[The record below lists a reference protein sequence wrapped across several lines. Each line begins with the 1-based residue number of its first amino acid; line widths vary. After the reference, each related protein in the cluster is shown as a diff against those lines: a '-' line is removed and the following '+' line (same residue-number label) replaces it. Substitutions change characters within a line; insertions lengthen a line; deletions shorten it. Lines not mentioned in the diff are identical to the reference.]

1 MSAAKGSYN
10 SSMPVKKKNIK
21 RKLSPPALLRKTKRA
36 GWKSRPIGKKTRT
49 KSHFKKTRKNQT
61 NSLRNFSI
69 FFGFFILLIS
79 VLVIGAFAWLTYTL
93 PDPEE
98 LLQRNIAQSTK
109 IYDRT
114 GKTVLYE
121 IFAEERR
128 SLVELEDIPQNLI
141 NATLMAEDQDFFT
154 HPGFDLKGIFR
165 AIIVD
170 VLQGGKVQG
179 ASTLTQQFI
188 KNAFLTTEKTWQR
201 KIKELLLAYRLEK
214 KYSKHEILQMYF
226 NEIPYGSNAYGA
238 EAASQI
244 YFGKSVK
251 DLGLDECTL
260 LAAMAKAPTYYSPR
274 GNHQDELIFRR
285 NYLLDVMTDKGHI
298 SQELAS
304 QTKKINT
311 LEKIIPHYENIT
323 APHFIMYVKGLLT
336 EKYGQRSVEQGGL
349 RVITTLDIDKQEIAE
364 KAIENQ
370 VKRNEEIFK
379 ATNAA
384 LVSIDVKTGQIL
396 AMVGSKDFFNE
407 EIDGQVNVSTRLRQ
421 PGSSFKP
428 VVYAAAFEKGYTPD
442 TILFDVETSFG
453 PTGINDEEYIPQ
465 NYNEEF
471 YGPVTIRQALSGSL
485 NVSGV
490 KTLYLTGV
498 NNALN
503 LAQRMGYTTLVDK
516 SRYGL
521 SLVLGGGEVK
531 LLEHVA
537 AFGVFAREGEKIP
550 ITSILKVEDASGKI
564 LEENDPELFIP
575 QRAIKPQITRL
586 ITNILSDNQ
595 SRAFVFGENNYLTL
609 SDRPVAAK
617 TGTTNNFRDAW
628 TIGYTPDLVAGVW
641 VGNSRNEAMADKAD
655 GSNVAAPIWQEF
667 MAKSLINTLAKE
679 FTPPEPIIVDK
690 PILKGQM
697 PGEITLE
704 VDKSS
709 GKLATDLT
717 PNSQRIRKTFKKYYP
732 ILYYVDKDDPRGPVP
747 ENPSLDP
754 QYERWQQGIK
764 DWLEKLREE
773 NGDEI
778 KIEIPPTE
786 YDDLHIPANQPSLSI
801 ISPQNGTTVGS
812 QILSIKLT
820 AAAPRET
827 SKLICY
833 VDNIPIDSIS
843 LENVP
848 NDSLSECFINFAGL
862 DLGEHKIKISVFDDI
877 DNSKSQEVWVI
888 TNKTF
893 DQKISWLSLDN
904 NDTVLQKNFPLNL
917 SILTPALKIKM
928 VRFFAQ
934 NLTTSQTSLL
944 GTIFNPEASGRINL
958 TWNMADK
965 IEYKLW
971 AEIIDT
977 NNQILVGEEIQIE
990 VK

>member
-1 MSAAKGSYN
+1 
-10 SSMPVKKKNIK
+10 MPVKKKNIK
-21 RKLSPPALLRKTKRA
+21 RRSS
-36 GWKSRPIGKKTRT
+36 WKSRPIGKKTRS
-49 KSHFKKTRKNQT
+49 KGRFKKTRKNQT
-61 NSLRNFSI
+61 NSLRSFSI
-69 FFGFFILLIS
+69 FFGFSILLIS
-79 VLVIGAFAWLTYTL
+79 VFVIGTFSWLTYTL
-93 PDPEE
+93 PNPEE

-114 GKTVLYE
+114 GKAVLYE

-128 SLVELEDIPQNLI
+128 SLVELKDIPQNLI

-201 KIKELLLAYRLEK
+201 KIKELLLAYQLEK
-214 KYSKHEILQMYF
+214 KYSKQEILQMYF

-251 DLGLDECTL
+251 NLGLDECAL

-274 GNHQDELIFRR
+274 GNHQDELILRR
-285 NYLLDVMTDKGHI
+285 NYLLDVMADKGHI

-304 QTKKINT
+304 QTKKIST
-311 LEKIIPHYENIT
+311 LEKVTPRYENIT

-336 EKYGQRSVEQGGL
+336 EKYGQRSVEQGGFK
-349 RVITTLDIDKQEIAE
+349 VITTLDVNKQEIAE

-370 VKRNEEIFK
+370 AKRNEEIFK

-396 AMVGSKDFFNE
+396 AMVGSKDFFDE
-407 EIDGQVNVSTRLRQ
+407 EIDGQVNVATRLRQ

-428 VVYAAAFEKGYTPD
+428 IVYAAAFEKGYTPD

-453 PTGINDEEYIPQ
+453 PTGIDDEEYIPQ
-465 NYNEEF
+465 NYNEKF

-485 NVSGV
+485 NVPGV

-503 LAQRMGYTTLVDK
+503 LAQRIGYTTLVDK

-550 ITSILKVEDASGKI
+550 TTCILRVKDASGKV

-575 QRAIKPQITRL
+575 QRAIEPQITRL
-586 ITNILSDNQ
+586 INNILSDNQ
-595 SRAFVFGENNYLTL
+595 SRAFVFGENNHLTL
-609 SDRPVAAK
+609 PDRPVAAK

-628 TIGYTPDLVAGVW
+628 TVGYTPDLVAGVW

-697 PGEITLE
+697 PSEITLE
-704 VDKSS
+704 VDKASR
-709 GKLATDLT
+709 KLATDLT
-717 PNSQRIRKTFKKYYP
+717 PDSQKIRKTFKKYYP
-732 ILYYVDKDDPRGPVP
+732 ILYYLDKDDPRGPIP
-747 ENPSLDP
+747 KNPGLDS

-764 DWLEKLREE
+764 DWLEKLSEE

-786 YDDLHIPANQPSLSI
+786 YDDLHVPANQPSLSI
-801 ISPQNGTTVGS
+801 ISPQNGITVSS
-812 QILSIKLT
+812 QILPIKLT
-820 AAAPRET
+820 TATPRET

-833 VDNIPIDSIS
+833 VDNIPIDSVS

-848 NDSLSECFINFAGL
+848 NNSLSECFINFAGL
-862 DLGEHKIKISVFDDI
+862 DLGEHKIKVSVFDDI
-877 DNSKSQEVWVI
+877 DNSKSQEIWVI
-888 TNKTF
+888 ANKTF
-893 DQKISWLSLDN
+893 NQEISWLNLDN
-904 NDTVLQKNFPLNL
+904 NDTVLQKDFPLNL
-917 SILTPALKIKM
+917 SVLAPALKIKM

-934 NLTTSQTSLL
+934 NLTTLQTSLI

-958 TWNMADK
+958 NWNMADK
-965 IEYKLW
+965 TGYKLW

-977 NNQILVGEEIQIE
+977 NNQTLIGKEIQVE

>member
-1 MSAAKGSYN
+1 
-10 SSMPVKKKNIK
+10 MPAKKKIIK
-21 RKLSPPALLRKTKRA
+21 RKSS
-36 GWKSRPIGKKTRT
+36 WKSRPIGKKTRI
-49 KSHFKKTRKNQT
+49 KRWPKKTRKKQK
-61 NSLRNFSI
+61 NSLLSFSV
-69 FFGFFILLIS
+69 FLGFFILLIF
-79 VLVIGAFAWLTYTL
+79 VFVIGTFSWLAYTL

-98 LLQRNIAQSTK
+98 LLQRNVAQSTK

-114 GKTVLYE
+114 GKIILYE
-121 IFAEERR
+121 IFADERR
-128 SLVELEDIPQNLI
+128 SLVELEDIPQHLI
-141 NATLMAEDQDFFT
+141 DATLMAEDQDFFI

-179 ASTLTQQFI
+179 ASTLTQQFV
-188 KNAFLTTEKTWQR
+188 KNAFLTTEKTWRR
-201 KIKELLLAYRLEK
+201 KIKELLLSYQLEK
-214 KYSKHEILQMYF
+214 KYSKQEILQMYF

-251 DLGLDECTL
+251 DLGLDECAL
-260 LAAMAKAPTYYSPR
+260 LAAMTKAPTYYSPR
-274 GNHQDELIFRR
+274 GNHQDELILRR
-285 NYLLDVMTDKGHI
+285 NYLLGVMADKGLI
-298 SQELAS
+298 SQELAN

-311 LEKIIPHYENIT
+311 LEKITPRFENIT
-323 APHFIMYVKGLLT
+323 APHFIMYIKGLLT
-336 EKYGQRSVEQGGL
+336 EKYGQRVVEQGGL
-349 RVITTLDIDKQEIAE
+349 KVITTLDVNKQEIAE

-370 VKRNEEIFK
+370 AKRNEEIFK

-384 LVSIDVKTGQIL
+384 LVGIDVKTGQIL

-407 EIDGQVNVSTRLRQ
+407 EIDGQVNVATRPRQ

-428 VVYAAAFEKGYTPD
+428 IVYAAAFEKGYTPD

-453 PTGINDEEYIPQ
+453 PSGIDNKEYIPK
-465 NYNEEF
+465 NYNEKY
-471 YGPVTIRQALSGSL
+471 YGPITIRQALAGSL
-485 NVSGV
+485 NVPGV

-498 NNALN
+498 SNALN

-550 ITSILKVEDASGKI
+550 TTCILKVEDASGKI
-564 LEENDPELFIP
+564 LEENNPKLFIP
-575 QRAIKPQITRL
+575 QRAIETQIARL
-586 ITNILSDNQ
+586 ITSILSDNQ

-617 TGTTNNFRDAW
+617 TGTTNNFHDAW

-655 GSNVAAPIWQEF
+655 GSNIAAPIWQEF
-667 MAKSLINTLAKE
+667 MRNSLVNTSAKE

-697 PGEITLE
+697 PSEITLE
-704 VDKSS
+704 IDKASN
-709 GKLATDLT
+709 KLATDLT
-717 PNSQRIRKTFKKYYP
+717 PDSQRIQKTFKKYYP
-732 ILYYVDKDDPRGPVP
+732 ILYYLNKDNPQGPVP
-747 ENPSLDP
+747 ENPGLDP

-764 DWLEKLREE
+764 DWLKKLSEE
-773 NGDEI
+773 EGDKI

-786 YDDLHIPANQPSLSI
+786 YDDLHVPANQPSLSI
-801 ISPQNGTTVGS
+801 ISPQNGTTVDS
-812 QILSIKLT
+812 QILPIKLIAT
-820 AAAPRET
+820 SPRET

-833 VDNIPIDSIS
+833 VDNIPIDSVS
-843 LENVP
+843 LENIS
-848 NDSLSECFINFAGL
+848 NNSLSECFINFAGL
-862 DLGEHKIKISVFDDI
+862 SMGEHKIKVSVFDDI
-877 DNSKSQEVWVI
+877 DNNKSKEIWVI

-893 DQKISWLSLDN
+893 NQEISWLNLDN
-904 NDTVLQKNFPLNL
+904 HDTILQKDFPLTL
-917 SILTPALKIKM
+917 SILAPALKIKM
-928 VRFFAQ
+928 VRFFSQ
-934 NLTTSQTSLL
+934 NLTTSQTSLIS
-944 GTIFNPEASGRINL
+944 TIFNPEASGRINL
-958 TWNMADK
+958 TWNMADRTN
-965 IEYKLW
+965 YKLW

-977 NNQILVGEEIQIE
+977 NNQTLIGKEIEIE
-990 VK
+990 IK

>member
-1 MSAAKGSYN
+1 MV
-10 SSMPVKKKNIK
+10 VKKK
-21 RKLSPPALLRKTKRA
+21 KTKRNSS
-36 GWKSRPIGKKTRT
+36 WKSKPIGKKVKT
-49 KSHFKKTRKNQT
+49 KSRFKNTRKNKI
-61 NSLRNFSI
+61 NSLRSFSI
-69 FFGFFILLIS
+69 FFGFFILLII
-79 VLVIGAFAWLTYTL
+79 VFVIGTFSWLSYTL

-98 LLQRNIAQSTK
+98 LLQRNVAQSTK

-114 GKTVLYE
+114 EKIVLYE
-121 IFAEERR
+121 IFADERR

-170 VLQGGKVQG
+170 ILRGGKVQG

-188 KNAFLTTEKTWQR
+188 KNAFLTTDKTWKR
-201 KIKELLLAYRLEK
+201 KIKELLLSYQLEK
-214 KYSKHEILQMYF
+214 KYSKQEILQLYF

-251 DLGLDECTL
+251 NLGLDECAL
-260 LAAMAKAPTYYSPR
+260 LAAMTKAPTYYSPR

-285 NYLLDVMTDKGHI
+285 DFLLDVMAENGHI
-298 SQELAS
+298 SQELAD
-304 QTKKINT
+304 QTKLINT
-311 LEKIIPHYENIT
+311 LEKVTPRYENIT

-336 EKYGQRSVEQGGL
+336 EKYGQRTVEQGGL
-349 RVITTLDIDKQEIAE
+349 KVITTLDVDKQEIAE

-370 VKRNEEIFK
+370 AERNEEIFK

-384 LVSIDVKTGQIL
+384 LVGIDVKTGQIL
-396 AMVGSKDFFNE
+396 AMVGSKDFFDE

-428 VVYAAAFEKGYTPD
+428 IVYAAAFEKGYTPD

-453 PTGINDEEYIPQ
+453 PTGIGDEEYIPQ
-465 NYNEEF
+465 NYNENF
-471 YGPVTIRQALSGSL
+471 YGPVTIRKALAGSL
-485 NVSGV
+485 NVPGV

-498 NNALN
+498 DNALN

-537 AFGVFAREGEKIP
+537 AFGVFAREGERLP
-550 ITSILKVEDASGKI
+550 TSSILKVEDSSGKI
-564 LEENDPELFIP
+564 LEENNPELFIP
-575 QRAIKPQITRL
+575 QKALEPQITRL

-595 SRAFVFGENNYLTL
+595 SRAFVFGESNYLIL
-609 SDRPVAAK
+609 PDRPVAAK

-628 TIGYTPDLVAGVW
+628 TVGYTPDLVAGVW
-641 VGNSRNEAMADKAD
+641 VGNSRNETMADKAD

-667 MAKSLINTLAKE
+667 MKNSLANTPAKE
-679 FTPPEPIIVDK
+679 FIPPEPIIVNK

-697 PGEITLE
+697 PSEVTLE
-704 VDKSS
+704 IDKAS
-709 GKLATDLT
+709 GKLITELT
-717 PNSQRIRKTFKKYYP
+717 PDSQKIEKTFKKYYP
-732 ILYYVDKDDPRGPVP
+732 ILYYVNKNDPQGPVP

-764 DWLEKLREE
+764 DWLEKLSEE
-773 NGDEI
+773 NEDDI

-786 YDDLHIPANQPSLSI
+786 YDDLHVPANQPNLSI
-801 ISPQNGTTVGS
+801 ISPQNGTITDS
-812 QILSIKLT
+812 QILSVKLT
-820 AAAPRET
+820 ATAPRET
-827 SKLICY
+827 NKLICY
-833 VDNIPIDSIS
+833 VDNLPIDSVS
-843 LENVP
+843 LENVS
-848 NDSLSECFINFAGL
+848 NNSLSECFINFAGL
-862 DLGEHKIKISVFDDI
+862 DLGEHKIKVSVFDDI
-877 DNSKSQEVWVI
+877 DNVKSQEIWII

-893 DQKISWLSLDN
+893 NQEISWLNLDD
-904 NDTVLQKNFPLNL
+904 NDTILQKDFPLNL
-917 SILTPALKIKM
+917 SVLAPALKIKM
-928 VRFFAQ
+928 VRFFSQ
-934 NLTTSQTSLL
+934 NLTTSQTSLI

-958 TWNMADK
+958 DWNMADRTT
-965 IEYKLW
+965 YKLW

-977 NNQILVGEEIQIE
+977 NNKTLIGKEIQIE
-990 VK
+990 IK